1 MWLAYIEYQKHKL
14 SEYCIPSLEY
24 FAMGKTNLSPLTDIA
39 SSVTADGMQHPRPRK
54 DRLKQ
59 LRAFCQAARLGS
71 ISRAAERVM
80 SSQPAVSLQVRTL
93 EEELG
98 VLLFERRGPRIAL
111 TRVGES
117 LYRLAMPLVEGMD
130 RLPENF
136 AARHHGVET
145 GVLQI
150 GAGETS
156 AGYLLPGYL
165 KQFRERN
172 PDVVVDIRT
181 GTGQQRLAWLRDYEL
196 DVIIAAMDI
205 PPSDVNFH
213 PVHDSRPVLITSLDH
228 PLAGRESVTIEEAAA
243 YPFVGH
249 TSRQY
254 VRQVAEVILRLHGV
268 APDVAVEVDGW
279 GVITNYV
286 AAGVGI
292 SFVPDLCLSEH
303 DRLWKIPFE
312 GKIPKRRYGVITRR
326 DGLLTGAADRLLRV
340 MVPELASLTE
350 NPGQ

>member
-1 MWLAYIEYQKHKL
+1 MRKANL
-14 SEYCIPSLEY
+14 SEPSES
-24 FAMGKTNLSPLTDIA
+24 T
-39 SSVTADGMQHPRPRK
+39 SSGVHDVRQHLRPRK

-111 TRVGES
+111 TRVGHS
-117 LYRLAMPLVEGMD
+117 LYQLAMPLVEGMD
-130 RLPENF
+130 RLPETF
-136 AARHHGVET
+136 AERHHGVDPD
-145 GVLQI
+145 VIRI

-156 AGYLLPGYL
+156 AAYLLPGYL
-165 KQFRERN
+165 KQFREHH
-172 PDVVVDIRT
+172 PDIIIDIRT
-181 GTGQQRLAWLRDYEL
+181 GTGQQRLEWLRDYEL

-205 PPSDVNFH
+205 APADLEFH
-213 PVHDSRPVLITSLDH
+213 PVHDSNPVLITSLDH
-228 PLAGRESVTIEEAAA
+228 PLAGRESVAIEEAAA

-249 TSRQY
+249 TSQQY

-292 SFVPDLCLSEH
+292 SFVPDLCLTEH
-303 DRLWKIPFE
+303 DRLWRISFAGAVP
-312 GKIPKRRYGVITRR
+312 PRRYGAITRR

-340 MVPELASLTE
+340 LVPSLTDASQE
-350 NPGQ
+350 SPQ